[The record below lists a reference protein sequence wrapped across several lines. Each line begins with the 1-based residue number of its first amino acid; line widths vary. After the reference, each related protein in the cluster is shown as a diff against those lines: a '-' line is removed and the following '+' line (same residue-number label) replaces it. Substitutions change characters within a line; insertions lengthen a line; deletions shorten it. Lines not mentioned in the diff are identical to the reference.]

1 MQQISPERQRE
12 LRGERADVL
21 VRLGEKSAA
30 RQVLESAELAPG
42 EIETLHSLQQ
52 ARPQQLHRPIP
63 EGIANYI
70 PAVAT
75 PLRYNCFINNLK
87 RDLEKPIFWLL
98 KLSRF

>member
-52 ARPQQLHRPIP
+52 ARP
-63 EGIANYI
+63 
-70 PAVAT
+70 
-75 PLRYNCFINNLK
+75 
-87 RDLEKPIFWLL
+87 
-98 KLSRF
+98 